1 MARSTQL
8 SNKPAGRFIDI
19 FAGCGGLSLGLINA
33 GWKGKFAVEK
43 HPHAFG
49 TLKHNLINPRDRCY
63 YSWPRW
69 LPLQS
74 HDIKD
79 LNRNYEKQL
88 RAMRSVKLVAGG
100 PPCQGFSLAGR
111 RKANDQRNLLIL
123 EYIKFVRFAQPQY
136 LILENVCGITTT
148 LRKAIRGRPASSTTY
163 ADMLRTQLLGAGF
176 YTYFRILRAYDFGV
190 PQRRP
195 RFIMI
200 GVRKDMLDVPE
211 LDPNLFDPFDDLD
224 VLRETFLSSK
234 QLPED
239 GRVGPEK
246 ALSDLEKKHNELVD
260 CVDSSGFKQ
269 VKYQKP
275 ITSYQMLMHGEM
287 NGATPNSM
295 RLANHRPAIQERF
308 GNIIRH
314 AELNDRKGISLSSK
328 ERIALGV
335 RKHSLVVLD
344 PEKPTHTVTT
354 LPDDM
359 LHYSEPR
366 ILTVREN
373 ARLQSFPDW
382 FEFTG
387 TYTTGQHR
395 RRVDCPRYTQVGNAV
410 PPLLAEFLGLLIK
423 NIDQRL
429 MRGIKSSR

>member
-1 MARSTQL
+1 MMKTKQSVDT
-8 SNKPAGRFIDI
+8 PAGQFIDI

-49 TLKHNLINPRDRCY
+49 TLKHNLIDLHDRGY

-69 LPLQS
+69 LPCWN
-74 HDIKD
+74 HDIKE
-79 LNRNYEKQL
+79 LNRDYEKQL
-88 RAMRSVKLVAGG
+88 RSMRGVKLVAGG
-100 PPCQGFSLAGR
+100 PPCQGFSMAGR
-111 RKANDQRNLLIL
+111 RKANDHRNLLIR
-123 EYIKFVRFAQPQY
+123 EYIQFVRFVQPQY
-136 LILENVCGITTT
+136 LILENVRGITTT
-148 LRKAIRGRPASSTTY
+148 PKQGIRGRPSGSATY
-163 ADMLRTQLLGAGF
+163 EDLLCTELLDAGF
-176 YTYFRILRAYDFGV
+176 YSYSRILKAYDFGV

-200 GVRKDMLDVPE
+200 GVRKDVLDVPGV
-211 LDPNLFDPFDDLD
+211 DPDLFDPFDDLD
-224 VLRETFLSSK
+224 ILRKNFLSSK
-234 QLPED
+234 QLPTD
-239 GRVGPEK
+239 GRVGPGK
-246 ALSDLEKKHNELVD
+246 ALSDLEKRCNELVD

-269 VKYQKP
+269 IKYQKP
-275 ITSYQMLMHGEM
+275 LTDYQALMHGEM
-287 NGATPNSM
+287 NGTAPNSM
-295 RLANHRPAIQERF
+295 RLTNHRPAIQERF
-308 GNIIRH
+308 GNILRH
-314 AELNDRKGISLSSK
+314 AEQKNRKGISLSPE
-328 ERIALGV
+328 ERIKLGV
-335 RKHSLVVLD
+335 RKRSLVVLH

-354 LPDDM
+354 LPDDI

-395 RRVDCPRYTQVGNAV
+395 RRFDCPRYTQVGNAV

-423 NIDQRL
+423 NIDQQL
-429 MRGIKSSR
+429 LEPKSRH